1 MKTLSTISSLLLSTA
16 LVLIGQGMAITLAP
30 LRALNN
36 GLTDSLIG
44 LSASAYYLGFI
55 VGCLYIPTLIK
66 RVGHIRC
73 FSVLIAVVICMTLLL
88 DLFDGW
94 QLWII
99 LRFSVGAAVC
109 GLYTVIESWLN
120 SQSTDD
126 SRGRILS
133 VYTCITLSAM
143 TAGQLL
149 INVGPIE
156 SSTPFTLTVIFLALA
171 IIPIGLT
178 RKIAPTPVEVTSF
191 RLSALYQRS
200 HSAFAGAILSGVV
213 VGSFWS
219 LGAVFSRYYSQST
232 VDITWFMTTAI
243 AGGAL
248 LQYPIG
254 WLSDRVDRRFVII
267 GLCAGGAMSA
277 SAVALSTAAWWHL
290 IAVFLFGASV
300 MPIYAISLATAADV
314 CGDCDFVEVG
324 SSILM
329 LNALGSFVAPL
340 IVGPLM
346 SNLSATMLFWSAA
359 ALCTVFGLYL
369 AVQLKDSRAVSVE
382 DQATFSAAVP
392 DVAPASFDLDPR
404 GLDVLAT
411 E

>member
-1 MKTLSTISSLLLSTA
+1 MKALATVSSLLLSTA
-16 LVLIGQGMAITLAP
+16 LVLVGHGMTLTLVP

-36 GLTDSLIG
+36 GLSDSLIG

-55 VGCLYIPTLIK
+55 MGCLYIPVLIA
-66 RVGHIRC
+66 RVGHIRS
-73 FSVLIAVVICMTLLL
+73 FSVLIAIVICTTLLL
-88 DLFDGW
+88 DIFNAW

-99 LRFSVGAAVC
+99 LRFFIGAAVC

-120 SQSTDD
+120 SQATSD
-126 SRGRILS
+126 SRGRILAI
-133 VYTCITLSAM
+133 YTCITLLAM

-156 SSTPFTLTVIFLALA
+156 SSTPFMLTVIFLALA

-191 RLSALYQRS
+191 QFYALYQRS

-219 LGAVFSRYYSQST
+219 LGAVFSRFYSQST
-232 VDITWFMTTAI
+232 ADITWFMTTAI

-254 WLSDRVDRRFVII
+254 WLSDRVDRRYVII
-267 GLCAGGAMSA
+267 GLCVGGALSA
-277 SAVALSTAAWWHL
+277 SAVALSTEAWWHL

-314 CGDCDFVEVG
+314 CGDRDFVEVG

-329 LNALGSFVAPL
+329 LNALGSFFAPL

-346 SNLSATMLFWSAA
+346 SNVSATMLFWSACVSCS
-359 ALCTVFGLYL
+359 LFGVYLLIQLREDRTVTV
-369 AVQLKDSRAVSVE
+369 AE
-382 DQATFSAAVP
+382 QATFSAAVS
-392 DVAPASFDLDPR
+392 DVAPTSFDLDPR
-404 GLDVLAT
+404 GSDDLVV